1 MSEESIKN
9 LNFIVRNVGSNIKST
24 KKQYIW
30 EFNLDGQNTKIEF
43 FDSLI
48 SNRKKIV
55 VNGKE
60 QYNKEVSSFEHFTY
74 NFVLMG
80 HNFMVSKSTKNKVD
94 LRIDNQ
100 SYEYMYNLSKNK
112 YFYNEEEH
120 LNIPTNKYLPE
131 KFINNEKY
139 KINLFKFLR
148 SNKISDNKTEN
159 CKFFNYFNNNYDND
173 NNKRLS
179 KKFFSLKNK
188 KIYSNQK
195 IYNTKHGFFDSKNK
209 IKKYFNFYRDNEVG
223 FNFKWQKPLAIKS
236 MDDDVNTDDEQLSL
250 AKDFINKQIKEGIKK
265 FLKNKFIVRN
275 LNII

>member
-1 MSEESIKN
+1 MEKKTISNNRISLNISTTNNNLKKIDSSKKILTELQNNSFYQNKPSFNSEITPTYIKVISVNEKNSSNKNKIFQEDN
-9 LNFIVRNVGSNIKST
+9 LNNNNNYSKINRN
-24 KKQYIW
+24 
-30 EFNLDGQNTKIEF
+30 F
-43 FDSLI
+43 
-48 SNRKKIV
+48 
-55 VNGKE
+55 
-60 QYNKEVSSFEHFTY
+60 SFEILL
-74 NFVLMG
+74 N
-80 HNFMVSKSTKNKVD
+80 KNYK
-94 LRIDNQ
+94 
-100 SYEYMYNLSKNK
+100 EYNLIIDK
-112 YFYNEEEH
+112 NEEEH

-173 NNKRLS
+173 NNKHLS